1 MQKNLDLNFNEKFL
15 ESYRQEESD
24 PIDKGHQFDGE
35 SVADAQV
42 MNPASAE
49 AKQLAESVM
58 NSDAKELMAF
68 GYPVVDFIQALLPNG
83 VPINSRHTT
92 ALKLA
97 SDLLIL
103 CDGATDQVRALLLQ
117 QPWVRD
123 IVAERGIRE
132 LDGIMD
138 AAQKRK
144 FKRESE
150 QINDLQPS
158 RDMQRA
164 IKQVTG
170 RKYNALVREA
180 HKQLMSNGITDGEDD
195 IIQLLERIG
204 KEIEKLFPYFP
215 VLKLLCHRQKRKHY
229 IAALFVG
236 GSFCMTLCTRM
247 WYRFWS
253 APGRICRMNSLVALI
268 GRMGSGKHIAV
279 DLYNI
284 LMKPIKES
292 DKAQVDGLNKW
303 NKEREQNSGATKN
316 KVARPSGIYRALPP
330 ETSAAGAREAEFNAH
345 EEIDGVDTYLHVSQF
360 DSELD
365 NTLRQLKK
373 SYMEALQTLWLKSFH
388 NEPHGSLLKSSS
400 APVGEYPVH
409 YNAVYTGT
417 DDALR
422 KLATESNFVNG
433 LLSRWAT
440 PTLR

>member
-236 GSFCMTLCTRM
+236 GSFCMTLSIWT
-247 WYRFWS
+247 
-253 APGRICRMNSLVALI
+253 
-268 GRMGSGKHIAV
+268 
-279 DLYNI
+279 
-284 LMKPIKES
+284 
-292 DKAQVDGLNKW
+292 GLN
-303 NKEREQNSGATKN
+303 RVMTDYLG
-316 KVARPSGIYRALPP
+316 GITLQSLIDQAAPQP
-330 ETSAAGAREAEFNAH
+330 ELE
-345 EEIDGVDTYLHVSQF
+345 D
-360 DSELD
+360 
-365 NTLRQLKK
+365 
-373 SYMEALQTLWLKSFH
+373 M
-388 NEPHGSLLKSSS
+388 
-400 APVGEYPVH
+400 PVP
-409 YNAVYTGT
+409 
-417 DDALR
+417 D
-422 KLATESNFVNG
+422 
-433 LLSRWAT
+433 
-440 PTLR
+440 